1 MLDAAMVAILI
12 TMALA
17 LTRAAKGPTVFDRI
31 LALNMFGTKTVML
44 IAVIGFLTGRPDFL
58 DLGLVYV
65 SMNFIGVV
73 AVLRLIE
80 FGSFAEIDPDD
91 DENEDER

>member
-1 MLDAAMVAILI
+1 MTMLDAAMVAILI
-12 TMALA
+12 TMAMA
-17 LTRAAKGPTVFDRI
+17 LIRAAKGPTVFDRI

-65 SMNFIGVV
+65 SMNFIAVV
-73 AVLRLIE
+73 ALLRLIR
-80 FGSFAEIDPDD
+80 FGRFAAVETDD
-91 DENEDER
+91 GEGDR